1 MPVNSRRGYA
11 YKSSRTPYSRKP
23 RENSR
28 SGGNRHGQ
36 YIDPARFIKVAEPVK
51 MEAYTPKHK
60 FADFAVERRLME
72 NITQKGYEIPTPI
85 QDQTIELG
93 LEGKDVIGIAN
104 TGTGKTAA
112 FLVPILHRLM
122 TDRSA
127 KALIVAPTRELA
139 QQIEQERRL
148 LSKGGGVYGAVLIGG
163 SSYGPQLADLRR
175 NPNVVVGTPG
185 RIKDHIEQRS
195 IDLRQF
201 NIVVLDEVDR
211 MLDMGFVNDV
221 RHLLDRLAAERQS
234 FYFSATM
241 DNRVGAL
248 ISGFSP
254 NAVTVSVRQGDTS
267 ANVHQDVIPY
277 TDKSNKLEALHT
289 LLIEPLVTKTIV
301 FESTQRGVER
311 LERDLKDRGFD
322 VAAMHG
328 GKTQGQRKR
337 ALDSFKA
344 GHVKIM
350 IATDVAARGIDV
362 ADISHVV
369 NYGMPQTYDD
379 YTHRI
384 GRAGR
389 AGRTGYALT
398 FVEQN

>member
-1 MPVNSRRGYA
+1 MPSNQRRGYA
-11 YKSSRTPYSRKP
+11 YKTSRSPYSRPPRQQRSNKP
-23 RENSR
+23 K
-28 SGGNRHGQ
+28 HGQ
-36 YIDPARFIKVAEPVK
+36 YIDPAKFVKVAQPVAQD
-51 MEAYTPKHK
+51 EYVPKHQ
-60 FADFAVERRLME
+60 FADFVVDKRLKE
-72 NITQKGYEIPTPI
+72 NIAIKGFVTPTPI

-112 FLVPILHRLM
+112 FLVPILNRLM

-139 QQIEQERRL
+139 QQIEMERRA
-148 LSKGGGVYGAVLIGG
+148 LSKNGGVYGALLIGG
-163 SSYGPQLADLRR
+163 SSYGPQLRDLRS

-195 IDLRQF
+195 LDLSRYS
-201 NIVVLDEVDR
+201 IVVLDEVDR

-221 RHLLDRLAAERQS
+221 KTLLSQLAPKRQS

-241 DNRVGAL
+241 DTRVSAL
-248 ISGFSP
+248 IATFSP
-254 NAVTVSVRQGDTS
+254 EAVTVSVKQGDTS
-267 ANVHQDVIPY
+267 SNVHQDIVPY
-277 TDKSNKLEALHT
+277 ADKNSKMEGLHN
-289 LLIEPLVTKTIV
+289 LLIEPIVKKSIV

-311 LERDLKDRGFD
+311 LERDLRDRGFD
-322 VAAMHG
+322 VTAIHG

-337 ALDSFKA
+337 ALDMFKENK
-344 GHVKIM
+344 VSIM

-362 ADISHVV
+362 ADVSHVI
-369 NYGMPQTYDD
+369 NYGLPQTYED

-389 AGRTGYALT
+389 AGKIGYALT
-398 FVEQN
+398 FVER

>member
-11 YKSSRTPYSRKP
+11 YKSSRSPYARKP
-23 RENSR
+23 REQHKKPK
-28 SGGNRHGQ
+28 HGQ
-36 YIDPARFIKVAEPVK
+36 YIDPARFVKVAKPVK
-51 MEAYTPKHK
+51 VEDYVPKHK
-60 FADFAVERRLME
+60 FADFQVDQRLQA
-72 NITQKGYEIPTPI
+72 NIARKGFEIPTPI

-93 LEGKDVIGIAN
+93 LAGRDVIGIAN

-112 FLVPILHRLM
+112 FLVPILNRLM
-122 TDRSA
+122 QEHGT

-139 QQIEQERRL
+139 MQIEDDARQL
-148 LSKGGGVYGAVLIGG
+148 GKGGGFTGALLIGG
-163 SSYGPQLADLRR
+163 SAYGPQLRDLRSK
-175 NPNVVVGTPG
+175 PHIVIGTPG
-185 RIKDHIEQRS
+185 RIKDHLREKTL
-195 IDLRQF
+195 DLHDF

-221 RHLLDRLAAERQS
+221 KELLGQLAQQRQS

-241 DNRVGAL
+241 DRRVSD
-248 ISGFSP
+248 IIDSFSP
-254 NAVTVSVRQGDTS
+254 DAVMISVKQGDTS
-267 ANVHQDVIPY
+267 DNVHQDVIPY
-277 TDKSNKLEALHT
+277 TDKANKLDALHT
-289 LLIEPLVTKTIV
+289 LLIEPVVTKSII
-301 FESTQRGVER
+301 FESTQRNVER
-311 LERDLKDRGFD
+311 LERELKARGFD

-337 ALDSFKA
+337 ALDAFKA
-344 GHVKIM
+344 GNVQIM

-369 NYGMPQTYDD
+369 NYGMPQTYED

-389 AGRTGYALT
+389 AGKVGYALT
-398 FVEQN
+398 FIER

>member
-1 MPVNSRRGYA
+1 MPMQSQRGYA
-11 YKSSRTPYSRKP
+11 YKSSRTPHARKP
-23 RENSR
+23 RER
-28 SGGNRHGQ
+28 RPSGSKHGQ
-36 YIDPARFIKVAEPVK
+36 YIDPAKFVKVAHPVK
-51 MEAYTPKHK
+51 ADDYVPKHK
-60 FADFAVERRLME
+60 FADFLLNPRLQE
-72 NITQKGYEIPTPI
+72 SILRKGFETPTPI

-93 LEGKDVIGIAN
+93 LAGKDVVGIAN

-112 FLVPILHRLM
+112 FLVPILNRLM
-122 TDRSA
+122 TDRNA

-139 QQIEQERRL
+139 QQIEMERRT
-148 LSKGGGVYGAVLIGG
+148 LSKGAGVYGALLIGG
-163 SSYGPQLADLRR
+163 SGYGMQFSDLRK
-175 NPNVVVGTPG
+175 NPNIVVGTPG

-195 IDLRQF
+195 LDLSRF
-201 NIVVLDEVDR
+201 NMVVLDEVDR

-221 RHLLDRLAAERQS
+221 KLLLSKLAEQRQS

-241 DNRVGAL
+241 DPRVSAL
-248 ISGFSP
+248 IAGFSP
-254 NAVTVSVRQGDTS
+254 DAVTVSVRQSDTS
-267 ANVHQDVIPY
+267 DNVHQDIVPY
-277 TDKSNKLEALHT
+277 MGKENKLEALHT
-289 LLIEPLVTKTIV
+289 LLVEPVVSKAII

-311 LERDLKDRGFD
+311 LERELKGRGFD

-337 ALDSFKA
+337 ALDSFKDNK
-344 GHVKIM
+344 VSIM

-389 AGRTGYALT
+389 AGRVGYALT
-398 FVEQN
+398 FVEQA

>member
-1 MPVNSRRGYA
+1 MPLNTRRGYA
-11 YKSSRTPYSRKP
+11 YKGSRTPYARPQRQQRSNKP
-23 RENSR
+23 K
-28 SGGNRHGQ
+28 HGQ
-36 YIDPARFIKVAEPVK
+36 YIDPAKFVKVAQPVK
-51 MEAYTPKHK
+51 VEDYVPKHK
-60 FADFAVERRLME
+60 FADFKVEKRLHD
-72 NITQKGYEIPTPI
+72 NIMQKGFTTPTPI

-93 LEGKDVIGIAN
+93 LGGQDVIGIAN

-122 TDRSA
+122 TDRNA

-139 QQIEQERRL
+139 QQIETERRS
-148 LSKGGGVYGAVLIGG
+148 LSKSGGVYGALLIGG
-163 SSYGPQLADLRR
+163 SSYGPQLSDLRK

-195 IDLRQF
+195 LDLSKY

-221 RHLLDRLAAERQS
+221 KQLLSQLAPKRQS

-241 DNRVGAL
+241 DRRVSDL
-248 ISGFSP
+248 IDSFSP
-254 NAVTVSVRQGDTS
+254 EAVTVSVKQGDTS
-267 ANVHQDVIPY
+267 GNVHQDVVPFSGK
-277 TDKSNKLEALHT
+277 TNKLEALHN
-289 LLIEPLVTKTIV
+289 LLIEPVVTKSIV
-301 FESTQRGVER
+301 FESTQRNVER
-311 LERDLKDRGFD
+311 LEKDLKDRGFI
-322 VAAMHG
+322 VAAIHG

-337 ALDSFKA
+337 ALDAFKENK
-344 GHVKIM
+344 VPIL

-362 ADISHVV
+362 ADVSHVV
-369 NYGMPQTYDD
+369 NYGMPQTYED

-389 AGRTGYALT
+389 AGKIGYALT
-398 FVEQN
+398 FVEQ